1 VTTGSG
7 IREDVFDG
15 EWNARIR
22 DGRTF
27 TPFFPSYAFPLEVG
41 KTWTG
46 KVTAPNRSRDGE
58 LRIDLTGSVVGWESI
73 TVPAGTFNALKIR
86 HDGRWQNVRTLKTN
100 SGTSTTT
107 IWYVPEV
114 RRDVKYEYDDGFNKE
129 GRELAEYKLN

>member
-1 VTTGSG
+1 MYANLRYLVVGFSMIATLSWAENPTKVDAPEVKVGDRWVYNEIDLYKKEKTGTETLQVAARSRDEVRATVTTGSG

-58 LRIDLTGSVVGWESI
+58 TSDRS
-73 TVPAGTFNALKIR
+73 
-86 HDGRWQNVRTLKTN
+86 DG
-100 SGTSTTT
+100 
-107 IWYVPEV
+107 
-114 RRDVKYEYDDGFNKE
+114 
-129 GRELAEYKLN
+129 